1 MSEGTETN
9 TYSQE
14 QMEQIAQA
22 AAKAATDSLLQQLN
36 LDNRIE
42 NASSDTLERKGISR
56 VPPKRLQAKVIVND
70 GLPGTIRM
78 RHPSA
83 IPKQGTPIT
92 AFVTASSL
100 TGTPPTTSATPA
112 PPYGVKTAYRWM

>member
-1 MSEGTETN
+1 MAADTQERA
-9 TYSQE
+9 YSQE
-14 QMEQIAQA
+14 QVDLIARE
-22 AAKAATDSLLQQLN
+22 AAKAAVDSLLRAN

-42 NASSDTLERKGISR
+42 NASSDTLEGKGISR

-70 GLPGTIRM
+70 GLPGTIPM

-83 IPKQGTPIT
+83 IPKPGMPIT

-100 TGTPPTTSATPA
+100 TGTQPTTSATPA
-112 PPYGVKTAYRWM
+112 PQYGVKTAYRWM